1 MLKNKKALLTNKSN
15 AIFTKLHHLFDE
27 KTSETKVIPPT
38 DSTIKETH
46 TNNNNN
52 NNYHVTVPNYDMNLK
67 INPRKTIEVCIY
79 QVYWHYATPF
89 LLFLLNK
96 KNETTLSF
104 IDYIN
109 NGSTN
114 AGKLKHNIIKYISQ
128 FFPIVN
134 ITYQGFY
141 ETAEKNVIILN
152 YEDQYNYNSIIT
164 TEKNS
169 YLWSTVYEIINV
181 NKVYNYHLDSNITNF
196 FKNNPDF
203 LRISQSSNGLIYE
216 TPLIGYYKTKKTD
229 SIDEVDIY
237 RETIIP
243 ALPKSYYL
251 YSAGCIPQ
259 ITDEITSLLRIVIFK
274 GKLAFKDIVLYNN
287 DPSYDT
293 LFCIYK
299 NVNRYYIIRNYSQH
313 TILSIL

>member
-1 MLKNKKALLTNKSN
+1 MLKNKKTLLNNKSN

-27 KTSETKVIPPT
+27 KSSENAVIPT
-38 DSTIKETH
+38 DSTIIEINSNIKETH
-46 TNNNNN
+46 
-52 NNYHVTVPNYDMNLK
+52 NNYHVNVPNYDMNLK
-67 INPRKTIEVCIY
+67 INTRKTTEVCIY

-96 KNETTLSF
+96 KNEITLSF

-114 AGKLKHNIIKYISQ
+114 AGKLKHNIIKYISH

-141 ETAEKNVIILN
+141 ETAEKNVIILK

-164 TEKNS
+164 TKNNS
-169 YLWSTVYEIINV
+169 YLWCTVYEIINV
-181 NKVYNYHLDSNITNF
+181 NKVYNYNLDSTITNF

-203 LRISQSSNGLIYE
+203 LRITHSNGHIYE
-216 TPLIGYYKTKKTD
+216 TPLIGYYKTKKPD

-237 RETIIP
+237 RENIIP
-243 ALPKSYYL
+243 SLPKSYYL

-259 ITDEITSLLRIVIFK
+259 ITDEFSSLLRIVFFK